1 MRKIYSLETCEKLI
15 NTYIKKGGKVVTLQE
30 GVLGLGVVLC
40 FGDSLKT
47 SIIKEVYL
55 NEWSSGHTIRMYN
68 IMPAKYNK
76 MLEKLEN
83 QIA

>member
-40 FGDSLKT
+40 FGDGLKT

-55 NEWSSGHTIRMYN
+55 NEWSSGHTIRMHN
-68 IMPAKYNK
+68 IMPTKYNK